1 MFETEKEIANLYDK
15 MAEEYTDELAEK
27 IDKLQ
32 TTLNT
37 NDFYSLEGKIMK
49 VASGLGINAFGID
62 TKLANLSGGQ
72 RAKVILAKLLLESPD
87 VLLMDEPTNFLDKN
101 HVAWLTN
108 YLSNYQGAFIIISHD
123 HDFLNSITNCIID
136 IEFTKIKKYT
146 GNFQQYL
153 RLKEINTENYVKE
166 YEKQQV
172 TISKLQEYYDKNHA
186 RASTAK
192 SAQSKLKQLEKLEIM
207 PPAQTLPP
215 PKFKFTATWIGD
227 QEALRI
233 ENLEIGYDR
242 VLLPKINL
250 IMRSKEK
257 IVINGFNG
265 IGKSTFLKTIL
276 GIVPKISGEYT

>member
-1 MFETEKEIANLYDK
+1 
-15 MAEEYTDELAEK
+15 
-27 IDKLQ
+27 
-32 TTLNT
+32 
-37 NDFYSLEGKIMK
+37 
-49 VASGLGINAFGID
+49 
-62 TKLANLSGGQ
+62 
-72 RAKVILAKLLLESPD
+72 
-87 VLLMDEPTNFLDKN
+87 
-101 HVAWLTN
+101 
-108 YLSNYQGAFIIISHD
+108 
-123 HDFLNSITNCIID
+123 
-136 IEFTKIKKYT
+136 
-146 GNFQQYL
+146 
-153 RLKEINTENYVKE
+153 
-166 YEKQQV
+166 
-172 TISKLQEYYDKNHA
+172 LQEYYDKNHA

-233 ENLEIGYDR
+233 ENLEIGYER